1 MNILEQ
7 RFMET
12 VPFDMRTI
20 ANCLKDITKELR
32 ELNKMLKDC
41 IDKSNA

>member
-12 VPFDMRTI
+12 VPLNMRTI
-20 ANCLKDITKELR
+20 ADCLKDIAKELR
-32 ELNKMLKDC
+32 ELNKTLKDC

>member
-1 MNILEQ
+1 MNTLEQ

-12 VPFDMRTI
+12 VPLNMRTI
-20 ANCLKDITKELR
+20 ADCLKDIIKELR
-32 ELNKMLKDC
+32 ELNKTLKDC

>member
-12 VPFDMRTI
+12 VPLNMRMI
-20 ANCLKDITKELR
+20 AESLKDIAKELR
-32 ELNKMLKDC
+32 ELNKTLKDC

>member
-12 VPFDMRTI
+12 VSITTRMI
-20 ANCLKDITKELR
+20 AESLKDITKELR
-32 ELNKMLKDC
+32 ELNKTLKDC

>member
-1 MNILEQ
+1 MNMLEQ

-12 VPFDMRTI
+12 VPITTRMI
-20 ANCLKDITKELR
+20 AKSLKDIAEELR